1 MTTRGLHVASNTLL
15 RFIAGREF
23 LFLSLVAGHLLLTSC
38 GFHLR
43 GAIELPPQL
52 ARTQLVGINE
62 RSELA
67 DEMTAALDGAGAQ
80 VVTTDATAQLHVS
93 GERQNRR
100 LLSVGRTGRASEYE
114 VTYQFSF
121 ELRVPV
127 VSKDKD
133 GKDKVHYRVL
143 VPRQSVSLSRD
154 YSFDRNNVLGKGE
167 EEDLLVREMRAF
179 AVRQMLLRLEAAVVS
194 GAGVAPRDAAE

>member
-1 MTTRGLHVASNTLL
+1 M
-15 RFIAGREF
+15 
-23 LFLSLVAGHLLLTSC
+23 LLTSC

-43 GAIELPPQL
+43 GAVELPPQL
-52 ARTQLVGINE
+52 ARTQLAGVDA

-67 DEMTAALDGAGAQ
+67 DEITAALEGAGAQ
-80 VVTTDATAQLHVS
+80 VVTADATAQLHIS
-93 GERQNRR
+93 GERENRR

-121 ELRVPV
+121 ELREPV
-127 VSKDKD
+127 VSQDRE
-133 GKDKVHYRVL
+133 GKEKVRYRVL

-179 AVRQMLLRLEAAVVS
+179 AVRQMLLRLEAAVTS
-194 GAGVAPRDAAE
+194 GADEAPQEAGE

>member
-1 MTTRGLHVASNTLL
+1 M
-15 RFIAGREF
+15 
-23 LFLSLVAGHLLLTSC
+23 LLTSC

-43 GAIELPPQL
+43 GAVELPPQL
-52 ARTQLVGINE
+52 ARTQLVGVDA

-67 DEMTAALDGAGAQ
+67 DEITAALEGAGAQ
-80 VVTTDATAQLHVS
+80 VVTADATAQLHVS
-93 GERQNRR
+93 GERENRR

-121 ELRVPV
+121 ELRAPV
-127 VSKDKD
+127 VSQDRD
-133 GKDKVHYRVL
+133 GQAKVHYRVL

-167 EEDLLVREMRAF
+167 EEDLLIREMRAF
-179 AVRQMLLRLEAAVVS
+179 AVRQMLLRLR
-194 GAGVAPRDAAE
+194 AGLQMKDSEQ